1 MTNFIKDGSVNYLRC
16 AFYSCTIAMIL
27 TPTISMADSEMFQ
40 ANLERTGVYDDIGP
54 EENPELVWKF
64 DAGSAVFSTPLVY
77 DGTVYFV
84 SFEGGVYAVDKEDG
98 SVIWEKDLE
107 GEPSFQI
114 ALNEEILLVGL
125 RFSDEENNSYLM
137 SLDRMTGEENWRFE
151 SEHQTGLSTPVIY
164 DETAFLT
171 SVQGYLFSLD
181 LRTGEELWR
190 LPIQGRQG
198 QIVISDGTLYF
209 QDSSQVLHAISSDL
223 GQEEWRIPS
232 PPTKRGAFG
241 TPSADHC
248 CIFTIRNNDVS
259 GSVTKINKHTGE
271 LEAEFKIEFPS
282 LSTISLANDV
292 VFFGDEGEGH
302 AGAHGYMN
310 AMDTDSGELLWRFET
325 EGFVRGAASIARDT
339 VYFGSHDHYMYAV
352 DRHTGEMKWRYKTD
366 AGIASTPAIVDGR
379 LYFGSI
385 DGHLYV
391 LE

>member
-1 MTNFIKDGSVNYLRC
+1 MHCIKDSIVNALRR
-16 AFYSCTIAMIL
+16 AFCVCTVAMML
-27 TPTISMADSEMFQ
+27 TPALSMADSIMFQ

-84 SFEGGVYAVDKEDG
+84 SFEGGVYAVDEENG
-98 SVIWEKDLE
+98 SVIWEKDLG

-114 ALNEEILLVGL
+114 ALNEEVLLVGL
-125 RFSDEENNSYLM
+125 RFSDEEDNSYLI
-137 SLDRMTGEENWRFE
+137 SLDRMTGEENWRFN
-151 SEHQTGLSTPVIY
+151 SEYQTGLGTPVIY
-164 DETAFLT
+164 GETVFLT
-171 SVQGYLFSLD
+171 SVQDYLFSLN
-181 LRTGEELWR
+181 LITGEELWR
-190 LPIQGRQG
+190 FPTQGREG

-209 QDSSQVLHAISSDL
+209 QDSSQTLHAISSDL
-223 GQEEWRIPS
+223 GQEKWRIPS
-232 PPTKRGAFG
+232 PPTKRSAFG

-248 CIFTIRNNDVS
+248 CIFTIRNNDAS

-271 LEAEFKIEFPS
+271 LEAEFTIEFPS
-282 LSTISLANDV
+282 LSSISLAADV

-310 AMDTDSGELLWRFET
+310 AMDTESGELIWRFET
-325 EGFVRGAASIARDT
+325 EGFIRGAASIAGDI
-339 VYFGSHDHYMYAV
+339 VYFGSGDHYMYAV
-352 DRHTGEMKWRYKTD
+352 DRHTGELKWRYQTG
-366 AGIASTPAIVDGR
+366 AGINSTPSIVEGR

-385 DGHLYV
+385 DGHVYV